1 MPEGSTDIDLPEVAQ
16 RFCIESVRG
25 ARSIRRIERLRGG
38 LAAVTHLVEL
48 DRGEDTLEVVLRR
61 FVRKG
66 GAGWPP
72 IAQEIAA
79 LETLQSHLSSAAFSV
94 PRVIAL
100 DSGTRCDVPAMLLS
114 RVAGHIEL
122 SRRVAGDLVPEL
134 ARALAALHAAPI
146 ACPSIVE
153 EFVMMPKKRDRPVP
167 PGIIAPD
174 WSRVW
179 PLLDEI
185 RFENDSLIHH
195 DFHMGNALFSDASLT
210 GIVDWS
216 LVRRGPRLFDVGY
229 CRVDL
234 SMLFGMEEADLF
246 LAAYEAATGTKVP
259 QLALWDLAGAVRAY
273 PDPEM
278 WLPGWIDAG
287 RTDLTAD
294 LIRDRLRIFV
304 ERALSR
310 L

>member
-1 MPEGSTDIDLPEVAQ
+1 V
-16 RFCIESVRG
+16 
-25 ARSIRRIERLRGG
+25 
-38 LAAVTHLVEL
+38 
-48 DRGEDTLEVVLRR
+48 EVVLRR
-61 FVRKG
+61 FVRTG

-72 IAQEIAA
+72 IAQETAA
-79 LETLQSHLSSAAFSV
+79 LESLQGHFSSAGFSV
-94 PRVIAL
+94 PRVIAQ
-100 DSGTRCDVPAMLLS
+100 DNGTACDVPALLLS
-114 RVAGHIEL
+114 RVTGRIEL
-122 SRRVAGDLVPEL
+122 SQRFAPELVPEL
-134 ARALAALHAAPI
+134 ARALAVLHAAPI
-146 ACPSIVE
+146 ACPGIVE
-153 EFVMMPKKRDRPVP
+153 EFTMMPKKRDRPVP
-167 PGIIAPD
+167 PGIVAPE

-195 DFHMGNALFSDASLT
+195 DFHIGNALFSDRSLT

-229 CRVDL
+229 CRADL
-234 SMLFGMEEADLF
+234 SMLLGMDEADLF
-246 LAAYEAATGTKVP
+246 LAAYEAATKREVP

-287 RTDLTAD
+287 RTDLCAD
-294 LIRDRLRIFV
+294 LIRERLRIFV

-310 L
+310 ALSPAPAS